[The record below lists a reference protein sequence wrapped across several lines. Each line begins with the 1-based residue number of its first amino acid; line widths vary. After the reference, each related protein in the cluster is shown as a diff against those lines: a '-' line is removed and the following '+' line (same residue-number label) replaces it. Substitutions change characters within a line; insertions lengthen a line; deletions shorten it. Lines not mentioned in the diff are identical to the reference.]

1 MAECADDSPAPGGLL
16 RRRRECLGPRGGR
29 RHGGADLPPGTD
41 RSGGGPAPGVRDGF
55 RATASDNRQAQLLA
69 VFQDVALAPRPEEML
84 QILVRDVARSLDAAH
99 CAVVFSVDEHRG
111 RLIAVAERPEVR
123 NLEIGLADYPEAL
136 HAASTGRTAFIPDV
150 RHHPLFAGR
159 TGPAAGH
166 PGQPTSAVAV
176 PIVFQ
181 GKGLG
186 FLILRTALPRP
197 NLTADEVAFV
207 ETLVVTT
214 VRLLEHEDR
223 RATLYRRQASAGV
236 TDSLTGCGGLDALD
250 RRIRE
255 EMHRA
260 DRYGRRFSVMLLDV
274 DGLRF
279 VNQRLGVE
287 AGDRVLGELGGGFQ
301 RELRSPDF
309 VARYGGDEFVLIMP
323 ETGEEGCW
331 DTLVRLRRAIA
342 AHSFGEGDS
351 APVGV
356 TAGWVGYP
364 GSGLLSP
371 EDVLARAEADL
382 VARKHPSPEVAA

>member
-1 MAECADDSPAPGGLL
+1 M
-16 RRRRECLGPRGGR
+16 
-29 RHGGADLPPGTD
+29 
-41 RSGGGPAPGVRDGF
+41 
-55 RATASDNRQAQLLA
+55 A

-123 NLEIGLADYPEAL
+123 NLEIGLADCPEAL
-136 HAASTGRTAFIPDV
+136 HAAGTGRTAFIPDV
-150 RHHPLFAGR
+150 RHHPLFAGW

-214 VRLLEHEDR
+214 ARLLEHED
-223 RATLYRRQASAGV
+223 
-236 TDSLTGCGGLDALD
+236 
-250 RRIRE
+250 
-255 EMHRA
+255 
-260 DRYGRRFSVMLLDV
+260 
-274 DGLRF
+274 
-279 VNQRLGVE
+279 
-287 AGDRVLGELGGGFQ
+287 
-301 RELRSPDF
+301 
-309 VARYGGDEFVLIMP
+309 
-323 ETGEEGCW
+323 
-331 DTLVRLRRAIA
+331 RRAIA

-356 TAGWVGYP
+356 TAGWVSCP